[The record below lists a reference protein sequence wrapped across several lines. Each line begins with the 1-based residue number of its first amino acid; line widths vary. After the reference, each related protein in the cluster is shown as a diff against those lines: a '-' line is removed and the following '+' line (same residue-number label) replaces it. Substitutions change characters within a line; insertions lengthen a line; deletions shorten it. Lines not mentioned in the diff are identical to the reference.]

1 MAEKDSKRIAHH
13 LGLDTIHVSEIDT
26 QVMKN
31 IPENCKT
38 FINTWSVIGLLEE
51 GCEPAQAGW
60 GTHEKTV
67 PSDAEV
73 IGTNQLAFNCPAYKK
88 FHLSYLP
95 DEEYVGVI
103 IPHGEAVTIT

>member
-1 MAEKDSKRIAHH
+1 
-13 LGLDTIHVSEIDT
+13 VSEIDT

-60 GTHEKTV
+60 GTHEK
-67 PSDAEV
+67 
-73 IGTNQLAFNCPAYKK
+73 
-88 FHLSYLP
+88 
-95 DEEYVGVI
+95 
-103 IPHGEAVTIT
+103 